1 MALFQITIE
10 KLIIQCDDEKLDL
23 ILKKLD
29 ELSED
34 PKGELKQEIFDK
46 LTAIKK
52 DIEETV

>member
-10 KLIIQCDDEKLDL
+10 KLIIKCDDEKLDL

-34 PKGELKQEIFDK
+34 PKGEVKQKIFDT
-46 LTAIKK
+46 LAIIKQ
-52 DIEETV
+52 DLEDTV